1 MARTKKVEENIE
13 EKEITN
19 VKIED
24 TVSIKDF
31 KELQE
36 QMKKMMVMLESKQ
49 SEIDELK
56 KKEEENKKVER
67 KITNKKE
74 IDLEREVEVRTI
86 CQGSTSLVGQYINYE
101 FAEYGDSYPI
111 PLRDLRYINNNYPM
125 IFKKPFVIIEDEEA
139 VKMLGL
145 TKFYESISY
154 IDDLK
159 TFFDNNEKGYILKKL
174 KETPEFLRLELFG
187 RIKNMWN
194 DKDEAKRWRDLDV
207 AYLLRDNFG
216 FNLLED

>member
-1 MARTKKVEENIE
+1 
-13 EKEITN
+13 
-19 VKIED
+19 
-24 TVSIKDF
+24 
-31 KELQE
+31 
-36 QMKKMMVMLESKQ
+36 
-49 SEIDELK
+49 
-56 KKEEENKKVER
+56 
-67 KITNKKE
+67 
-74 IDLEREVEVRTI
+74 
-86 CQGSTSLVGQYINYE
+86 
-101 FAEYGDSYPI
+101 
-111 PLRDLRYINNNYPM
+111 M